1 MKVIGINGSPRR
13 NWNTATLVRDALEGA
28 AETGAETELYN
39 LYDLDFKGCTSCFS
53 CKRIGLEEHRCAMRD
68 GLTQVLDA
76 VTGADAVIIGS
87 PIYFNG
93 LSAMTDA
100 FLERLFFP
108 YVTYGNGPTFCP
120 RAIPSAFIYTMNITE
135 EQLDHYGIDINR
147 FRRFTKRVLGR
158 QPEELYCY
166 NTWQYQDYDRYEHQI
181 FDMESKRIQR
191 EQVFPKDREAAR
203 ELGRRMAGQAEPS
216 L

>member
-13 NWNTATLVRDALEGA
+13 NWNTAILVRDALEGA
-28 AETGAETELYN
+28 AGMGAETELYN

-100 FLERLFFP
+100 FLERLFF
-108 YVTYGNGPTFCP
+108 
-120 RAIPSAFIYTMNITE
+120 YTMNITE

-203 ELGRRMAGQAEPS
+203 ELGRRMAGQVESS